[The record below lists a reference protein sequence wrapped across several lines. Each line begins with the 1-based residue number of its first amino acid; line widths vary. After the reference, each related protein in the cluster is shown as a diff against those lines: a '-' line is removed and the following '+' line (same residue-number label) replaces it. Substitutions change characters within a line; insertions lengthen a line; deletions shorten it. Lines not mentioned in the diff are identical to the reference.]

1 MHQRISRLL
10 FSVAL
15 TLAISAA
22 CQLLAI
28 ESGPIARL
36 SATPLY
42 SGRTQDPTAVQLTM
56 QDKDEVIRFKIPR
69 MYMTLSPNWKGGM
82 QDVIAIEVV
91 FPSMAPAGRRSLAS
105 ADVLSISLY
114 SFARAGGGFSFLRL
128 LQYNQDN
135 EWTRVD
141 RLTDRSGEGYSVYV
155 ARSNVEKWKDPT
167 VSVKEYFVPDNSNGR
182 VYFECY
188 REKLNPF
195 VGCLCLTAFGQNLSL
210 SVAFRRS
217 QFERWREILRA
228 VEGLLISFKEGDN
241 PD

>member
-15 TLAISAA
+15 TLAIWAA
-22 CQLLAI
+22 CQLPPI
-28 ESGPIARL
+28 GTDPIARL
-36 SATPLY
+36 SAAPLY
-42 SGRTQDPTAVQLTM
+42 SGRTQDPTPVQLTM
-56 QDKDEVIRFKIPR
+56 QNKDAIIRFKIPK

-105 ADVLSISLY
+105 ADVLAISLY
-114 SFARAGGGFSFLRL
+114 SFAHTGGDLFSRL
-128 LQYNQDN
+128 LQYHQSND
-135 EWTRVD
+135 WTKVGQE
-141 RLTDRSGEGYSVYV
+141 TDGTGERYSIYV
-155 ARSNVEKWKDPT
+155 AHSNVEKWKDPSA
-167 VSVKEYFVPDNSNGR
+167 SVKEYIVPDNSQVG

-188 REKLNPF
+188 REKINPF
-195 VGCLCLTAFGQNLSL
+195 VGCLCLTKFGQNLSL

-228 VEGLLISFKEGDN
+228 VEGLLVSFKERDSA
-241 PD
+241 D

>member
-91 FPSMAPAGRRSLAS
+91 FPSMAPAGRKASRRQTFCRSVSILLRVPTVAS
-105 ADVLSISLY
+105 AFFAYCSI
-114 SFARAGGGFSFLRL
+114 
-128 LQYNQDN
+128 
-135 EWTRVD
+135 TKIM
-141 RLTDRSGEGYSVYV
+141 SGLESIG
-155 ARSNVEKWKDPT
+155 
-167 VSVKEYFVPDNSNGR
+167 
-182 VYFECY
+182 
-188 REKLNPF
+188 
-195 VGCLCLTAFGQNLSL
+195 
-210 SVAFRRS
+210 
-217 QFERWREILRA
+217 
-228 VEGLLISFKEGDN
+228 
-241 PD
+241 